1 MSNSQIK
8 HDKYSDMNNMVLLE
22 YITLLY
28 VRSL

>member
-8 HDKYSDMNNMVLLE
+8 HDKYSDTNNMVLLE